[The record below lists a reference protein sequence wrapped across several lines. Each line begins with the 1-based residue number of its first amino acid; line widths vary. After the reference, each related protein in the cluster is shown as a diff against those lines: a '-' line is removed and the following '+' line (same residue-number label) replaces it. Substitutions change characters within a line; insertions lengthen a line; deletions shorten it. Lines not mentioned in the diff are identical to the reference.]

1 MPRRIKNEFA
11 YFVVDIV
18 TDYDDTK
25 SSLKFK
31 LPDTSIYSD
40 GAWHVSVKDVYT
52 EVARRLG
59 PGVPFNLGKTPSTS
73 VFDVEKSW
81 VTPLPASGTR
91 NPLCPSRF
99 IYGLVSRPSKPI
111 RLVARKYAD
120 SKLTDRQHWL
130 DGKWRSAGKMG
141 PRCPRMPRPYRRR

>member
-1 MPRRIKNEFA
+1 MPPRRLPEFA
-11 YFVVDIV
+11 HFVVDIV

-59 PGVPFNLGKTPSTS
+59 PGVPFNLGKTPSTWS
-73 VFDVEKSW
+73 LDDESW

-91 NPLCPSRF
+91 NPICPSRF
-99 IYGLVSRPSKPI
+99 IPGLISRPSKPI

-120 SKLTDRQHWL
+120 SKLTRYQHWF

-141 PRCPRMPRPYRRR
+141 VRCPRMPRPYRRR